1 MYLDSLNQYHVIGY
15 SGYIK
20 FFIITIVYWE
30 IIIIQLNLET
40 YFLLL
45 PSEFKSTELLRVSD
59 SPSSIACQKGDSISK
74 CQALSK
80 FCLWGVTIHTIS
92 VHKTASSTWNRMLEG
107 EPFWFLFFAG
117 RSNMIKYPREPDT
130 YPL

>member
-1 MYLDSLNQYHVIGY
+1 MYLDSFNQNCVVRY

-20 FFIITIVYWE
+20 VFIITIVYRE

-45 PSEFKSTELLRVSD
+45 PSKLKGTELLRVSD
-59 SPSSIACQKGDSISK
+59 SHGSIACQKGDSISK

-80 FCLWGVTIHTIS
+80 FCLWGVTIHTTS
-92 VHKTASSTWNRMLEG
+92 VHKTASSSWNRMLEG

-117 RSNMIKYPREPDT
+117 GNNMIKYPRKRDT
-130 YPL
+130 YSL